1 MNDTFLKACRGEKV
15 EYTPVWLM
23 RQAGRYLPQYQAVR
37 ANVDFLTLCK
47 TPELAAEVTLQPVE
61 ILGVDAAILFSDILM
76 PVEPMGIRL
85 EFSNKEGPILSEP
98 IRNRSAV
105 ERLIIPDTEEDM
117 PFIIETIK
125 ILRKKL
131 ENKVPLIGFSGAP
144 FTLATYI
151 IEGGTSKN
159 FIHTKKMMFQHNG
172 VFSYLMDKLTVTVI
186 SYLSSQIKAGAQA
199 VQIFDTWAGMLTPGD
214 YKEFALPYVKLV
226 VDALKISPPRPP
238 LVKGGGGDFQ
248 VNQKIPIIYFVNDCA
263 GILKEIRKSGA
274 DVIGIDWRID
284 IGDAIKKLGK
294 KVVVQGNLD
303 PCALFLPREKIE
315 ERVKDILWKGEAAK
329 GHIFNLGHGILPETP
344 VENAIAMVEAV
355 HKYGKKNAD

>member
-1 MNDTFLKACRGEKV
+1 MNDTFLRACRGQEV

-23 RQAGRYLPQYQAVR
+23 RQAGRYLPKYQAVR

-47 TPELAAEVTLQPVE
+47 TPELAAEVTLQPVD
-61 ILGVDAAILFSDILM
+61 ILGVDAAILFSDILI
-76 PVEPMGIRL
+76 PVETMGMRL
-85 EFSNKEGPILSEP
+85 DFSDKEGPILSES

-105 ERLIIPDTEEDM
+105 DRLIIPDAEEDM

-144 FTLATYI
+144 FTLATYM

-159 FIHTKKMMFQHNG
+159 FLYTKKMMFQNSHLFG
-172 VFSYLMDKLTVTVI
+172 FLMEKITLTVI
-186 SYLSSQIKAGAQA
+186 SYLSAQIRAGVQA
-199 VQIFDTWAGMLTPGD
+199 VQLFDTWAGMLTPVD
-214 YKEFALPYVKLV
+214 YKEFALPYVKKV
-226 VDALKISPPRPP
+226 ISELKKEI
-238 LVKGGGGDFQ
+238 V
-248 VNQKIPIIYFVNDCA
+248 PIIYFANDCA
-263 GILKEIRKSGA
+263 GILKEIKKSGA

-284 IGDAIKKLGK
+284 IADAIKELGR

-344 VENAIAMVEAV
+344 VENAIALVEAV
-355 HKYGKKNAD
+355 HKYGKRNTD